1 MRKLGSRYVLHE
13 VLGQG
18 TTGQV
23 WRGVRVQDG
32 APVAIKVLRP
42 ELADDPEIVDRFLRE
57 WDLLVD
63 LDSPDLVAVRDLV
76 NEPDALA
83 IVMDLVEG
91 PDLRAHLREFGPRP
105 AQEAVRLAVG
115 TLWALDSVHAAG
127 IVHRDVKPENILID
141 TSQPDRPIVRLTDFG
156 IARVI
161 STPSR
166 INATGPIG
174 TPLYMAPELGT
185 GAPPTPAADVYSA
198 GVVLYE
204 LLAGSPPFDSTNPA
218 ELLRAHREDDPLPI
232 AGVPAPVWD
241 VLAGMLAKSPRQRPA
256 SAADAADDLSDALEA
271 SLRGVGGGLGARPD
285 GRDRRGAAARPGHG
299 EDLDESAPT
308 GAYDRRAGE
317 RPAAPTGTQ
326 RVIRPAAAAAGVGA
340 AAGAGG
346 WNDLEHTQ
354 IAGSLTAA
362 ATKVNG
368 WDGGDAEHTRIAP
381 MTGAQGGGRGGWD
394 SDAPTGMSPAVRVPA
409 RSGGPAA
416 DTNTVMSAIPA
427 SKQPGAAGGSAGGGS
442 RAAADRRRRSRIA
455 AGAGLVVALVAG
467 AGGWALASGGNT
479 DTALSADR
487 TVAASADPSAGS
499 PADGSPGAGVP
510 GIASGVDGS
519 APGTAPVRPGAKGS
533 PSPGASP
540 SVGASAAATTPASSP
555 TAGSSPSPSPTDDG
569 TATVPNTEGSAL
581 NTAES
586 TLKSAGF
593 TKINKTYDCY
603 NTGKADNVAHQSP
616 KTGKVAKTTAIS
628 LQVEDCAQV
637 PNVTGMSESDGKWQL
652 YWAGFTSTAV
662 NGACANGETSSVS
675 GYSPTGQRPRHST
688 TVTLTVTCTKKP
700 APAQTTAAPAP
711 TTAPPTTATK

>member
-13 VLGQG
+13 LLGQG

-23 WRGVRVQDG
+23 WRGVRVQDD
-32 APVAIKVLRP
+32 AAVAIKVLRP
-42 ELADDPEIVDRFLRE
+42 ELASDPEIVERFLRE

-91 PDLRAHLREFGPRP
+91 HDLRAHLREFGPRP
-105 AQEAVRLAVG
+105 AQEAVRLAIG

-156 IARVI
+156 IARMI

-166 INATGPIG
+166 VSATGPIG

-218 ELLRAHREDDPLPI
+218 ELLRAHREDDPQPI

-241 VLAGMLAKSPRQRPA
+241 VLVGMLAKSPRRRPA
-256 SAADAADDLSDALEA
+256 SAADAADDLSDALEVG
-271 SLRGVGGGLGARPD
+271 LRGAAGAAEE
-285 GRDRRGAAARPGHG
+285 RDRRGGAKSSGPG
-299 EDLDESAPT
+299 ELPDEAAPT
-308 GAYDRRAGE
+308 GAYHRRVGE
-317 RPAAPTGTQ
+317 RPAAPAGTQ
-326 RVIRPAAAAAGVGA
+326 RVVRPAAAAAAVGA
-340 AAGAGG
+340 AAGTGG

-368 WDGGDAEHTRIAP
+368 WDGGDPEHTRIAP
-381 MTGAQGGGRGGWD
+381 VTSAQSGGRGGWD

-427 SKQPGAAGGSAGGGS
+427 SKQPGAAGGNAGGGS
-442 RAAADRRRRSRIA
+442 RAAADRRRRTRIA

-467 AGGWALASGGNT
+467 AGGWALASGGSTN
-479 DTALSADR
+479 TALSADR
-487 TVAASADPSAGS
+487 AAESSADPSAGN
-499 PADGSPGAGVP
+499 PAAGSPGAGAP
-510 GIASGVDGS
+510 GIAIGVDGS
-519 APGTAPVRPGAKGS
+519 APGAVAGRPGAKGS
-533 PSPGASP
+533 PAPGAHP
-540 SVGASAAATTPASSP
+540 SAGASAAATTPASSP

-569 TATVPNTEGSAL
+569 TVTVPNTEGSAAD
-581 NTAES
+581 TAVN

-593 TKINKTYDCY
+593 TNVNKTFGCY

-616 KTGKVAKTTAIS
+616 KTGKVARTTAIS

-637 PNVTGMSESDGKWQL
+637 PNVNGMSESDGKWQL

-662 NGACANGETSSVS
+662 NGACANGETSKIS

-688 TVTLTVTCTKKP
+688 TVTLTVTCTKP
-700 APAQTTAAPAP
+700 APAPTTAAPAP
-711 TTAPPTTATK
+711 TPSTAPTTATKA

>member
-13 VLGQG
+13 LLGQG

-23 WRGVRVQDG
+23 WRGVRVQDD
-32 APVAIKVLRP
+32 AAVAIKVLRR

-76 NEPDALA
+76 NEPGALA

-105 AQEAVRLAVG
+105 AQEAVRLAIG

-141 TSQPDRPIVRLTDFG
+141 TSTPDRPIVRLTDFG

-161 STPSR
+161 NTPSR
-166 INATGPIG
+166 VSATGPIG

-218 ELLRAHREDDPLPI
+218 DLLRAHREDDPQPI

-271 SLRGVGGGLGARPD
+271 SLRGVAPI
-285 GRDRRGAAARPGHG
+285 PGHVQTA
-299 EDLDESAPT
+299 DESAPT
-308 GAYDRRAGE
+308 GAYDRRVSE
-317 RPAAPTGTQ
+317 RPAAPTS
-326 RVIRPAAAAAGVGA
+326 IRPAARSAAGVAGVGA
-340 AAGAGG
+340 AAGAGS

-368 WDGGDAEHTRIAP
+368 WDGGDPEHTRIAP
-381 MTGAQGGGRGGWD
+381 MTAAQNGTRGGWD
-394 SDAPTGMSPAVRVPA
+394 NDAPTGMSPAVRVPA
-409 RSGGPAA
+409 RSGGPVA

-427 SKQPGAAGGSAGGGS
+427 GKQPGAAGGSAGGGS
-442 RAAADRRRRSRIA
+442 RAALDRRRRSRIA

-467 AGGWALASGGNT
+467 AGGWALASGGNANS
-479 DTALSADR
+479 ALSADR
-487 TVAASADPSAGS
+487 TVEASADPSADSSAAGVPDS
-499 PADGSPGAGVP
+499 AAPGVAVGVDASPGAP
-510 GIASGVDGS
+510 GAS
-519 APGTAPVRPGAKGS
+519 AARPGAKNS
-533 PSPGASP
+533 PSPGTSP
-540 SVGASAAATTPASSP
+540 APGASAAPTTPPTGP
-555 TAGSSPSPSPTDDG
+555 TAGSSPSPADDG
-569 TATVPNTEGSAL
+569 TATVPNTEGSPL
-581 NTAES
+581 NTAKN
-586 TLKSAGF
+586 TLRSAGF
-593 TKINKTYDCY
+593 TNTSESYDCF
-603 NTGKADNVAHQSP
+603 DNGAVDAVVKQSP
-616 KTGKVAKTTAIS
+616 KNGKIAKTTAIS
-628 LQVEDCAQV
+628 LQVQGNDCREV
-637 PNVTGMSESDGKWQL
+637 PNVTGLTESAAKSKLSG
-652 YWAGFTSTAV
+652 AGFPWV
-662 NGACANGETSSVS
+662 NGSCPAGYTSKVLSYTPNS
-675 GYSPTGQRPRHST
+675 GRHPSNST
-688 TVTLTVTCTKKP
+688 TVTLSLSCKAP
-700 APAQTTAAPAP
+700 APAPTSAPSAAPAP
-711 TTAPPTTATK
+711 TAAPSAAPAKA

>member
-13 VLGQG
+13 LLGQG

-23 WRGVRVQDG
+23 WRGVRVQDD
-32 APVAIKVLRP
+32 AAVAIKVLRR

-57 WDLLVD
+57 WDLLVE
-63 LDSPDLVAVRDLV
+63 LDSPGLVAVRDLV
-76 NEPDALA
+76 NEPGALA

-105 AQEAVRLAVG
+105 AQEAVRLAIG

-141 TSQPDRPIVRLTDFG
+141 TSVPDRPIVRLTDFG

-166 INATGPIG
+166 VSATGPIG

-218 ELLRAHREDDPLPI
+218 DLLRAHREDDPQPI

-271 SLRGVGGGLGARPD
+271 SLRG
-285 GRDRRGAAARPGHG
+285 AAPIPGHVQAA
-299 EDLDESAPT
+299 DESAPT
-308 GAYDRRAGE
+308 GARRAA
-317 RPAAPTGTQ
+317 RS
-326 RVIRPAAAAAGVGA
+326 AAGVGA
-340 AAGAGG
+340 AAAAGASG

-368 WDGGDAEHTRIAP
+368 RNGSDPEHTRIAP
-381 MTGAQGGGRGGWD
+381 MTAAQNGARGGWD

-427 SKQPGAAGGSAGGGS
+427 GKQPGAAGGSAGGGS
-442 RAAADRRRRSRIA
+442 RAALDRRRRGRIA

-467 AGGWALASGGNT
+467 AGGWALASGGNAGS
-479 DTALSADR
+479 ALSADR
-487 TVAASADPSAGS
+487 AVEASADPSADS
-499 PADGSPGAGVP
+499 SAAGVP
-510 GIASGVDGS
+510 GSA
-519 APGTAPVRPGAKGS
+519 APGVAVGVNASPGAPGAPAVRPGAKNS
-533 PSPGASP
+533 PSPGTSP
-540 SVGASAAATTPASSP
+540 APGASAAQTTPPTGP
-555 TAGSSPSPSPTDDG
+555 TAGSSPSPTDDG
-569 TATVPNTEGSAL
+569 TATVPNTEGSPL
-581 NTAES
+581 NTAKN
-586 TLKSAGF
+586 TLRSAGF
-593 TKINKTYDCY
+593 ANTSESYDCFDS
-603 NTGKADNVAHQSP
+603 GAVDAVVKQSP
-616 KTGKVAKTTAIS
+616 KNGKIAKTTTIS
-628 LQVEDCAQV
+628 LQAQGNDCREV
-637 PNVTGMSESDGKWQL
+637 PNVTGLTESAAKSKL
-652 YWAGFTSTAV
+652 SSAGFPWV
-662 NGACANGETSSVS
+662 NGSC
-675 GYSPTGQRPRHST
+675 PTGYTSKVLSYTPNSGRHPSNST
-688 TVTLTVTCTKKP
+688 TVTLSLSCK
-700 APAQTTAAPAP
+700 APAP
-711 TTAPPTTATK
+711 TPAPAPAPTAATSAAPTKKA